1 MNIIW
6 NIRRPASSEKEK
18 VSEEVLVG
26 FAAESWRCPRPRDTW
41 WVATL
46 PLPWFSTMVTYINK
60 KLSDCLVGVFGVDSE
75 KENLF
80 NHLGIE
86 EKAQPGNDR
95 SIKQEKEGVGE
106 G

>member
-1 MNIIW
+1 MGELNIIW

-46 PLPWFSTMVTYINK
+46 PLVFNKGIDETYINK

-75 KENLF
+75 KEN
-80 NHLGIE
+80 
-86 EKAQPGNDR
+86 
-95 SIKQEKEGVGE
+95 
-106 G
+106 